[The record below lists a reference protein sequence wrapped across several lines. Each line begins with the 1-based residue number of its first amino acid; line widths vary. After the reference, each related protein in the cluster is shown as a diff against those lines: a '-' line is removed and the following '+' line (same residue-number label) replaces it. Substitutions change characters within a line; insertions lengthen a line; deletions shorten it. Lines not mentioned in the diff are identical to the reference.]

1 MSSTRQHDLIG
12 IYSIDLPHV
21 YYEEG
26 HELHRRWVS
35 LSAPAWS
42 REGVGLQLGNATT
55 LRVVEDDD
63 GGVQGFVKLS
73 LTLLGPGDKQPV
85 HSGDSDDDEGRSG
98 ALLMPPSIKRE
109 LLFLV
114 VGVLRAEQLPDM
126 DRKITGAAA
135 THGLDA
141 YVLLKFNGC
150 TPELGDRSSDPRHK
164 TQGTTVL
171 TTLSSPVPRAPQMLQ
186 RLR

>member
-1 MSSTRQHDLIG
+1 MCRQHDLIG
-12 IYSIDLPHV
+12 IYSIDLPHI

-42 REGVGLQLGNATT
+42 REGVGLQFGNGTAATST
-55 LRVVEDDD
+55 QLVEDEA
-63 GGVQGFVKLS
+63 GGVQGYVKLS
-73 LTLLGPGDKQPV
+73 FTLLGPGDRQPA
-85 HSGDSDDDEGRSG
+85 HTGDSDDDEAAGGGG

-126 DRKITGAAA
+126 DRKLTGAAT

-150 TPELGDRSSDPRHK
+150 
-164 TQGTTVL
+164 
-171 TTLSSPVPRAPQMLQ
+171 APAHD
-186 RLR
+186 